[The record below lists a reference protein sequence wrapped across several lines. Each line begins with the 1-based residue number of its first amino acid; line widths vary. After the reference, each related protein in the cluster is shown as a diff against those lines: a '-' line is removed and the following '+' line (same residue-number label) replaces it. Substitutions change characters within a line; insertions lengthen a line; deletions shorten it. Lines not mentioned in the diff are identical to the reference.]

1 MRKAYNVKIKKA
13 KFLNLSIL
21 LNIVKKTNKVQTRSR
36 HLWKIMRY
44 ICLEWKTSWRNQQME
59 HIINLL
65 NLNTSAKLYL
75 FNLCERLAI
84 DIFPSLSE

>member
-36 HLWKIMRY
+36 HL
-44 ICLEWKTSWRNQQME
+44 
-59 HIINLL
+59 
-65 NLNTSAKLYL
+65 
-75 FNLCERLAI
+75 
-84 DIFPSLSE
+84 